1 MASDQLVS
9 LAADAIAPAFLF
21 LAACK
26 LAALIAI
33 SPGTPRQADG
43 SWIIHATRIP
53 AAISINGRADA
64 DPGQCIS
71 DRADVCAP

>member
-26 LAALIAI
+26 PAALIAI
-33 SPGTPRQADG
+33 YAYRPEPHGKPMDLG
-43 SWIIHATRIP
+43 
-53 AAISINGRADA
+53 
-64 DPGQCIS
+64 
-71 DRADVCAP
+71 

>member
-26 LAALIAI
+26 PAALIAI
-33 SPGTPRQADG
+33 YTYRSEPHGKPMDLG
-43 SWIIHATRIP
+43 
-53 AAISINGRADA
+53 
-64 DPGQCIS
+64 
-71 DRADVCAP
+71 